1 MKHFRG
7 KMTTVCRQQN
17 NHSMNRNHTGIISL
31 AKDIALMLNVVV
43 YACGVYL
50 IFGVGW
56 AVMLGALY
64 WFIIN
69 PIILVVLAVAYF
81 VLFAPNFYPVFSG
94 EPLWRRSQQVDEHRR
109 RI

>member
-1 MKHFRG
+1 M
-7 KMTTVCRQQN
+7 
-17 NHSMNRNHTGIISL
+17 SRNQTGIVSFV
-31 AKDIALMLNVVV
+31 KDIGLMLNVVV

-50 IFGVGW
+50 VFGAAW
-56 AVMLGALY
+56 AVMLLTLY

-94 EPLWRRSQQVDEHRR
+94 EPLWRRSQRVDEHRR
-109 RI
+109 RV